1 MEQVFILTLHVQL
14 SRLVLSQS
22 VESLINGTVKLH
34 LPRPGV
40 ALLFGQRA
48 DSDFLL
54 RYPEGREDFS
64 SPGCL
69 CQQQMSLSVTEHHP
83 SVGLTDGSTD
93 GTCLHLH
100 GILGLG
106 NLKIIEVR
114 LTDDHQALLHREV
127 CFRGSFHPDN
137 LVANHL
143 KPYLSGT
150 FVLRGTDGHCH
161 RVALFDIIV
170 GTGHGTDSQE

>member
-1 MEQVFILTLHVQL
+1 
-14 SRLVLSQS
+14 
-22 VESLINGTVKLH
+22 
-34 LPRPGV
+34 
-40 ALLFGQRA
+40 
-48 DSDFLL
+48 
-54 RYPEGREDFS
+54 
-64 SPGCL
+64 
-69 CQQQMSLSVTEHHP
+69 MSFPVTEHHS

-106 NLKIIEVR
+106 DLKIIEVR

-127 CFRGSFHPDN
+127 CFRSSFHPDN

-150 FVLRGTDGHCH
+150 LVLWGSDGHCH
-161 RVALFDIIV
+161 RIALFDIIA